1 MTAEQKTAARGRI
14 ATVVATAAVTLAV
27 GVTAAALGGYLVPAR
42 DSSSNT
48 IVATQAMDRAVIET
62 PAAPQTSAPNP
73 SVVLVPVAPD
83 GRSEPP
89 ATVPAPQKPE
99 LVFASYDTAD
109 HDDHH
114 RGRGHDRHEHE
125 DDDGDDD

>member
-1 MTAEQKTAARGRI
+1 MAAEEKTAARGRI
-14 ATVVATAAVTLAV
+14 ATVVATAAGTLAV

-42 DSSSNT
+42 DSST
-48 IVATQAMDRAVIET
+48 TMATQPRQQTVIET
-62 PAAPQTSAPNP
+62 PAAPQASALTSNI
-73 SVVLVPVAPD
+73 VLVPVAPD

-89 ATVPAPQKPE
+89 ATVPAPQQPE
-99 LVFASYDTAD
+99 LIFARYDTAD
-109 HDDHH
+109 RDDHH

>member
-1 MTAEQKTAARGRI
+1 MAVEEKTAARGRI

-42 DSSSNT
+42 DSNT
-48 IVATQAMDRAVIET
+48 IMATQPRQQAVIET
-62 PAAPQTSAPNP
+62 PAVPQTSAPN
-73 SVVLVPVAPD
+73 SNVVLVPVAPD
-83 GRSEPP
+83 GRTEPP
-89 ATVPAPQKPE
+89 ATVPASQQPE
-99 LVFASYDTAD
+99 VIFARYDTAD